1 MLAESGVRL
10 VAVVE
15 ENSVEVRYNICC
27 LSEQVLHL
35 RKCHCGSV
43 YES

>member
-10 VAVVE
+10 VTVVK
-15 ENSVEVRYNICC
+15 ENSVEVNICC

-35 RKCHCGSV
+35 RKCHGGSV